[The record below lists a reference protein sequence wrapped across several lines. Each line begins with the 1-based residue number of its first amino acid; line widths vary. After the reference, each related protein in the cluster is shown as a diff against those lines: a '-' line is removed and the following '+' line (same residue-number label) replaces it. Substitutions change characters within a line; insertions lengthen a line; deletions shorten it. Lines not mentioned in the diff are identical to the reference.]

1 MPAYIRGMASDASP
15 LVIGTRGSP
24 LAMRQAGLVRDAL
37 AERFADELPTR
48 VQVVRTQGDVDRR
61 SLSQIGG
68 QGVFTAGLERALL
81 DGRVDL
87 AVHSLKDLPTGME
100 PRLRLAAVPAREDV
114 RDVLVSRGGAGL
126 EDLPPGAS
134 VATGSARRRAQ
145 LAAVRPDLTFVD
157 LRGNVDTRLAKVA
170 AGEVDAVALAAAGLR
185 RLGREE
191 EISCFLNPLTVLPAP
206 GQAALGLQMRADDG
220 RAALVAALSHPPT
233 LAAVTAERA
242 FLAGLG
248 GGCGTPIAA
257 WGRPENGELRVD
269 GAVLSP
275 DGRDATRDSA
285 RGPLEAAERL
295 GADLAER
302 VKAAGGRAILSA
314 CAA

>member
-1 MPAYIRGMASDASP
+1 MPPDAPP

-24 LAMRQAGLVRDAL
+24 LATRQAGLVRDAL
-37 AERFADELPTR
+37 AGRFGDELPTEIR
-48 VQVVRTQGDVDRR
+48 VVRTQGDVDRR

-68 QGVFTAGLERALL
+68 QGVFTAELERALL

-87 AVHSLKDLPTGME
+87 AVHSLKDLPTTMD
-100 PRLRLAAVPAREDV
+100 PRLRLAAVPEREDV

-126 EDLPPGAS
+126 DDLPAGAS

-145 LAAVRPDLTFVD
+145 LAAVRPDLAFVD

-170 AGEVDAVALAAAGLR
+170 AGEVDAVVLAAAGLR
-185 RLGREE
+185 RLGREA
-191 EISCFLNPLTVLPAP
+191 EISCHLDPLTVLPAP
-206 GQAALGLQMRADDG
+206 GQGALGLQMRADDG
-220 RAALVAALSHPPT
+220 RVGLVAALSHPPT

-248 GGCGTPIAA
+248 GGCGTPIGA
-257 WGRPENGELRVD
+257 WGRPEDGGLRVD

-275 DGRDATRDSA
+275 DGRDSTRDSV
-285 RGPLEAAERL
+285 RGPLEAAEPL
-295 GADLAER
+295 GADLAGR
-302 VKAAGGRAILSA
+302 VKAGGGQAILSA